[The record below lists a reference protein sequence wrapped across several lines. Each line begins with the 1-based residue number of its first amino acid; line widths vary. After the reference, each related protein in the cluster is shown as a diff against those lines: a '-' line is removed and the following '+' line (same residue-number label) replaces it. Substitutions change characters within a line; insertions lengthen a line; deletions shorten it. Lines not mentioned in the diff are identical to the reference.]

1 MAQTFLVKKG
11 DKFLIEIEMVKD
23 MDLMADSEIM
33 KSMYS
38 LKGEEGI
45 AGEFKINTL
54 HFVQTSEELDAKLKE
69 FMMQAVIKFNI

>member
-1 MAQTFLVKKG
+1 MAQTFFVKKG

-38 LKGEEGI
+38 KKGEEGI
-45 AGEFKINTL
+45 SGEFKINTL
-54 HFVQTSEELDAKLKE
+54 HFVQSSEELEDKLKD
-69 FMMQAVIKFNI
+69 FVNQAVIKFNT